1 MMLLFDYASASRL
14 LDKVVL
20 LDPIQTAELVMP

>member
-1 MMLLFDYASASRL
+1 MQFQPLDALQGISDDTKVSRL

-20 LDPIQTAELVMP
+20 V